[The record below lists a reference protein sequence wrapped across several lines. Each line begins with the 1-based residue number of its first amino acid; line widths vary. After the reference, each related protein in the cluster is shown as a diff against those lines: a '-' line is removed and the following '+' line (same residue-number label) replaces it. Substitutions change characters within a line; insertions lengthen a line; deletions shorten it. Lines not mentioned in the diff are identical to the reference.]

1 MPWVDGE
8 EDGVEERVIH
18 KADKSTTRGTQ
29 MLQILFRQI
38 FDNILQKLGRKD
50 LQCIFF
56 HVFCVGYH

>member
-18 KADKSTTRGTQ
+18 KVDKSTTRGTQ

-38 FDNILQKLGRKD
+38 FDNIL
-50 LQCIFF
+50 
-56 HVFCVGYH
+56 